1 MKAMILAAGL
11 GRRMRP
17 LTDETPKPLLRV
29 GGRPL
34 IEHQIEQLRD
44 AGFRE
49 LVINTA
55 WLGEQLEQALGDG
68 TALGVHIQ
76 YSREGQPLETA
87 GGIVQALPL
96 LGDEPFAVVN
106 SDIFTDYDPV
116 RLPRAPDGLAHL
128 VLVDNPAHNARG
140 DFGLDAHGRIDDN
153 AAGRLTFAGI
163 GIYRPE
169 LFADLESGERKL
181 APLLQAAAARGKVTG
196 ERHTGAWLDV
206 GTPERLEQLDQQL
219 RGLS

>member
-1 MKAMILAAGL
+1 MRAMILAAGR

-17 LTDETPKPLLRV
+17 LTDEIPKPLLRV
-29 GGRPL
+29 GGRAL
-34 IEHQIEQLRD
+34 IEHQIERLRD

-55 WLGEQLEQALGDG
+55 WLGEQIEQALGDG
-68 TALGVHIQ
+68 AALGVSIQ
-76 YSREGQPLETA
+76 YSREEQPLETA

-106 SDIFTDYDPV
+106 GDIFSDYDPA
-116 RLPRAPDGLAHL
+116 RLPRTPDGLAHL
-128 VLVDNPAHNARG
+128 VLVDNPEHNARG
-140 DFGLDAHGRIDDN
+140 DFGLDDNGRIDEN
-153 AAGRLTFAGI
+153 APHRFTFAGI
-163 GIYRPE
+163 GLYRPE
-169 LFADLESGERKL
+169 LFTGLDTGERKL
-181 APLLQAAAARGKVTG
+181 APLLHAAAERGEVTG

-206 GTPERLEQLDQQL
+206 GTPERLEQLDRQL

>member
-1 MKAMILAAGL
+1 MKAMILAAGF
-11 GRRMRP
+11 GNRMRP
-17 LTDETPKPLLRV
+17 LTDEKPKPLLRV
-29 GGRPL
+29 GARTL
-34 IEHQIEQLRD
+34 IEHQIERLRD

-55 WLGEQLEQALGDG
+55 WLGEQIEQALGDG
-68 TALGVHIQ
+68 SALGVRIQ

-106 SDIFTDYDPV
+106 GDIFSDYDPA
-116 RLPRAPDGLAHL
+116 RLPRAPHGLAHL
-128 VLVDNPAHNARG
+128 VLVDNPEHNARG
-140 DFGLDAHGRIDDN
+140 DFGLDENGRVDEN
-153 AAGRLTFAGI
+153 APPRLTFAGI

-169 LFADLESGERKL
+169 LFAGLEAGERKL
-181 APLLQAAAARGKVTG
+181 GPLLQAAAARGEVTG
-196 ERHTGAWLDV
+196 ERHTGAWHDI
-206 GTPERLEQLDQQL
+206 GTPERLERLDQQL

>member
-1 MKAMILAAGL
+1 MKAMILAAGF

-17 LTDETPKPLLRV
+17 LTDEKPKPLLRV

-34 IEHQIEQLRD
+34 IERQIEQL
-44 AGFRE
+44 AAGGFRD

-55 WLGEQLEQALGDG
+55 WLGDQIEDTLGDG
-68 TALGVHIQ
+68 AALGVRIA

-106 SDIFTDYDPV
+106 GDIFSDYDPA
-116 RLPRAPDGLAHL
+116 RLPREPEGLAHL
-128 VLVDNPAHNARG
+128 VLVDNPEHNASG
-140 DFGLDAHGRIDDN
+140 DFGLDFQGRIDDN
-153 AAGRLTFAGI
+153 ASTRLTFAGM
-163 GIYRPE
+163 GMYRPE
-169 LFADLESGERKL
+169 LFNGLQPGERKL
-181 APLLQAAAARGKVTG
+181 GPLLQDAAAQGRVTG
-196 ERHTGAWLDV
+196 ERHTGTWLDV
-206 GTPERLEQLDQQL
+206 GTPERLEQLDRQL